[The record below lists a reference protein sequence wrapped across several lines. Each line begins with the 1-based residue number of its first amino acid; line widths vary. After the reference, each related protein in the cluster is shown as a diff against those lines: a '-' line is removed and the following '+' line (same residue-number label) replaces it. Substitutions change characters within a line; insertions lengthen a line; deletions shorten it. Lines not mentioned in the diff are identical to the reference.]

1 MYGSLDISTSGLVA
15 QRTRLNV
22 ISANIANSSAILNAQ
37 GEYEPYRRRIPYM
50 EAGDPSASTESGRA
64 AGVHISEIGLDMGEL
79 LPRYEPDSKHA
90 DEQGYVYYPNV
101 NTSHERVEAL
111 EAVRAYEANVAA
123 IDAGKVIFD
132 QALSLLA

>member
-1 MYGSLDISTSGLVA
+1 MYGSLDISTSGLIA

-22 ISANIANSSAILNAQ
+22 ISANIANSTAILNAQ
-37 GEYEPYRRRIPYM
+37 GEYEPYRRRVPYL
-50 EAGDPSASTESGRA
+50 EAGDPSASSATGRS
-64 AGVHISEIGLDMGEL
+64 AGVHVSEIGLDDAPL
-79 LPRYEPDSKHA
+79 IPRFEPGSKHA
-90 DEQGYVYYPNV
+90 DADGYVYYPNV

-111 EAVRAYEANVAA
+111 EAVRAYEANLAA